1 MLYVH
6 DVWVNWFEGA
16 TKGHAVPEF
25 EAWRKTDNVELLDQ
39 SPLLYVTEELFDYV
53 ENGMEPLPQEMLKAI
68 HQSAYIRKNHERT
81 ALEYAAVITDGIRVL
96 AFDTDEFPAEEGLS
110 DPGTPVWPLKKS
122 RLIPRQYQLVLEMIE
137 GYEPEDFGAT
147 FVTEKAEETVEAR
160 ILNITDV
167 HMLGLTRRE
176 KEMKEILMDC
186 LYQLSQSENMEE
198 VRYWYTELFPGSM
211 IDITTENWTITQ
223 MVLDMH
229 DHLSE
234 GWDEQHTDIGLKLTR
249 YFQMDEE
256 WVELHKGRITTVD
269 RSGTYN

>member
-6 DVWVNWFEGA
+6 DVWVNWFDGA
-16 TKGHAVPEF
+16 TKGHEVPEF

-53 ENGMEPLPQEMLKAI
+53 ENGMGKIPEEMLKAI
-68 HQSAYIRKNHERT
+68 HERGYIRKNHERIKID
-81 ALEYAAVITDGIRVL
+81 YMAVVTDGLRTLV
-96 AFDTDEFPAEEGLS
+96 FDTDGWDFPA
-110 DPGTPVWPLKKS
+110 KKS

-137 GYEPEDFGAT
+137 GSEPTDFGAT
-147 FVTEKAEETVEAR
+147 FVTEEEEETVESR

-167 HMLGLTRRE
+167 HTLGLTRRE
-176 KEMKEILMDC
+176 REMKEILMDC
-186 LYQLSQSENMEE
+186 LYQLSQSESIEE

-211 IDITTENWTITQ
+211 IDITTENWTIDQ

-234 GWDEQHTDIGLKLTR
+234 GWDEQHEDIGLKLTR
-249 YFQMDEE
+249 YFLYDEE
-256 WVELHKGRITTVD
+256 WAELQAARVTKVD
-269 RSGTYN
+269 RSTSR